1 VARPMPRA
9 EPVMIALFPS
19 SSPKSVASFKRWV
32 SGAGILTQNPAA
44 GAGG

>member
-19 SSPKSVASFKRWV
+19 SSPKLIPPVGEWGRDSYPN
-32 SGAGILTQNPAA
+32 L
-44 GAGG
+44 